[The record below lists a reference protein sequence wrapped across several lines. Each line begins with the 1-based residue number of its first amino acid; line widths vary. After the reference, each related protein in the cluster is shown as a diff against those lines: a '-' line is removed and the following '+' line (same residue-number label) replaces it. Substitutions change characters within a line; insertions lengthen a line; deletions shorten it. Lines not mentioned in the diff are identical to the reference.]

1 MIKSTITAL
10 TFLSLFSANAFA
22 EYTVRVSLDKTAIN
36 FNQYYENIG
45 ANPEDNNI
53 NTSDLN
59 CIISQSDLDP
69 FDATLL
75 KVSDEESLTCVIDY
89 AVPMSTFSR
98 DCTANYL
105 TIDSALTSVL
115 VSKGVN
121 GFASKAY
128 FGECS

>member
-1 MIKSTITAL
+1 
-10 TFLSLFSANAFA
+10 
-22 EYTVRVSLDKTAIN
+22 
-36 FNQYYENIG
+36 
-45 ANPEDNNI
+45 
-53 NTSDLN
+53 
-59 CIISQSDLDP
+59 
-69 FDATLL
+69 
-75 KVSDEESLTCVIDY
+75 
-89 AVPMSTFSR
+89 MSTFSR